1 MYPVLLFLCY
11 FPPLSLCFPFPCFL
25 ALFLCLFP
33 LLSCC
38 FSAVVPV
45 ILSSKLLFLCPSFY
59 FNSASLVFFS
69 CPLLICLVPRF
80 IVLLSPCSPCSSAV
94 FYFTLPRFPF
104 VTSFLLYS
112 CFHLF
117 LCHSVPYP
125 LLALFLCF
133 SPPFPLF
140 LCPSPSVPLI
150 LLCSPVPLF
159 FFLFCLFLLSL
170 RPLLLIVPNPFCFT
184 SVSIVFSSPASLSCP
199 SAYCCFA
206 PRFPCSYVV
215 FLFLSLLIS

>member
-11 FPPLSLCFPFPCFL
+11 FPPLSLCFPFPCSL

-150 LLCSPVPLF
+150 LLCSPVPLLF
-159 FFLFCLFLLSL
+159 FVL
-170 RPLLLIVPNPFCFT
+170 P
-184 SVSIVFSSPASLSCP
+184 FSSVPSSTASH
-199 SAYCCFA
+199 
-206 PRFPCSYVV
+206 CS
-215 FLFLSLLIS
+215 

>member
-80 IVLLSPCSPCSSAV
+80 IVLLSPVPLV
-94 FYFTLPRFPF
+94 
-104 VTSFLLYS
+104 LLL
-112 CFHLF
+112 FFILLF
-117 LCHSVPYP
+117 LVSLLLLHFSCIPVSTCFSVILSLIPS
-125 LLALFLCF
+125 LLCF
-133 SPPFPLF
+133 SVFLLLSHCFFAPLPLF
-140 LCPSPSVPLI
+140 L
-150 LLCSPVPLF
+150 
-159 FFLFCLFLLSL
+159 
-170 RPLLLIVPNPFCFT
+170 
-184 SVSIVFSSPASLSCP
+184 
-199 SAYCCFA
+199 
-206 PRFPCSYVV
+206 
-215 FLFLSLLIS
+215 

>member
-11 FPPLSLCFPFPCFL
+11 FPPLSLCFPFPCSL

-104 VTSFLLYS
+104 CYFISPVFLFPLVSLSFCPLS
-112 CFHLF
+112 PPC
-117 LCHSVPYP
+117 SVS
-125 LLALFLCF
+125 LF

-150 LLCSPVPLF
+150 LLCSPVPLLF
-159 FFLFCLFLLSL
+159 FVL
-170 RPLLLIVPNPFCFT
+170 P
-184 SVSIVFSSPASLSCP
+184 FSSVPSSTASH
-199 SAYCCFA
+199 
-206 PRFPCSYVV
+206 CS
-215 FLFLSLLIS
+215 

>member
-11 FPPLSLCFPFPCFL
+11 FPPLSLCFPFPCSL

-104 VTSFLLYS
+104 CYFISPVFLFPLVSLSFCPLS
-112 CFHLF
+112 PPCSVSLF
-117 LCHSVPYP
+117 FSSFPIVSVP
-125 LLALFLCF
+125 LSLCSF
-133 SPPFPLF
+133 NSVMF
-140 LCPSPSVPLI
+140 LCPSAFFCSAFFFCPFVHCFSLFLIPSV
-150 LLCSPVPLF
+150 LL
-159 FFLFCLFLLSL
+159 LFLLFFL
-170 RPLLLIVPNPFCFT
+170 PLLPCLVPLPIVVLLP
-184 SVSIVFSSPASLSCP
+184 VSLVLMLFFSFSL
-199 SAYCCFA
+199 Y
-206 PRFPCSYVV
+206 
-215 FLFLSLLIS
+215 